1 MKYGNKSLWKRLFYS
16 PIGIL
21 IGVIVLILLVRGGMS
36 IHQKAIIAQIRL
48 DQTQTELANLQQQ
61 QQSLTDSI
69 SQLSTP
75 EGIEAAL
82 REKYHAVKQGEEV
95 AVIVDN
101 SAQMDSKQANSVKA
115 NDSSTTDQNT
125 ETTIKLSWWGSF
137 LHFFSF

>member
-1 MKYGNKSLWKRLFYS
+1 
-16 PIGIL
+16 
-21 IGVIVLILLVRGGMS
+21 MS